1 VSFDV
6 FWKFFRVFIRF
17 LPTDNVDFKV
27 KFRPNVIEKGD
38 GKTYIQIPSNKLKMV
53 FDTTRLYLNLEN
65 LFNNKALSDNMNK
78 FLNENWEPIFSELKP
93 SVRDTLAQV
102 LTGIINSVFEN
113 VPYNDLFI
121 GTSSLQ

>member
-1 VSFDV
+1 
-6 FWKFFRVFIRF
+6 
-17 LPTDNVDFKV
+17 V

-38 GKTYIQIPSNKLKMV
+38 GKTYIQIPSSKFKMV
-53 FDTTRLYLNLEN
+53 FDTSRLYLNLEN

-113 VPYNDLFI
+113 VPYSDLFND
-121 GTSSLQ
+121 TSSLQ